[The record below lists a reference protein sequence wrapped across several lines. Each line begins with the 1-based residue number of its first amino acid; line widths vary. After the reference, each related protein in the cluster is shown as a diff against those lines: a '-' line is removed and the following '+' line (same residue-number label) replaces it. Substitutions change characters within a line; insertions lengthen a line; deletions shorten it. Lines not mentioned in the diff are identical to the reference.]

1 MSQSFFYNIEVRCFL
16 SVIHKLCENYLKTC
30 QLTLCFHKPRFISWT
45 EHIILSVLL
54 WSSWFLFF
62 WPGTFWI
69 WGSQFDFITYNNMC
83 FLWFEPTYSLL
94 LMTTKGHYVKFLFSL
109 LVLMIIVDE
118 VKQMSRKLSE
128 MNTAKCEAIAKLDEV
143 RSGEINKEVKKII
156 VPIFFH

>member
-1 MSQSFFYNIEVRCFL
+1 
-16 SVIHKLCENYLKTC
+16 
-30 QLTLCFHKPRFISWT
+30 
-45 EHIILSVLL
+45 
-54 WSSWFLFF
+54 
-62 WPGTFWI
+62 
-69 WGSQFDFITYNNMC
+69 
-83 FLWFEPTYSLL
+83 
-94 LMTTKGHYVKFLFSL
+94 MTTKGHYVKFLFSL